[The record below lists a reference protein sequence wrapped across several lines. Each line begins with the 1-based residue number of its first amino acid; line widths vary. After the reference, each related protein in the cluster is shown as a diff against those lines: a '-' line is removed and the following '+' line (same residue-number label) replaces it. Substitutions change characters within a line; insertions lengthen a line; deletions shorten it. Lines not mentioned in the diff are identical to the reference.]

1 MDLKKETQNKI
12 QELQTIEQNLNS
24 LLMQKQTFQIELSET
39 ENALS
44 EIAKSDDDVYKLVGQ
59 IMVKSDKAD
68 IEKELKK
75 KQELLTLRMSS
86 IEKQEKTFA
95 KQAEE
100 LRSEV
105 MKEMK

>member
-1 MDLKKETQNKI
+1 MVLKKETQEKI

-24 LLMQKQTFQIELSET
+24 LLIQKQTFQIELSET
-39 ENALS
+39 ENAFS
-44 EIAKSDDDVYKLVGQ
+44 EISKSSEDVYKLVGQ
-59 IMVKSDKAD
+59 IMVKSDKNS

-75 KQELLTLRMSS
+75 KQELISLRMSS
-86 IEKQEKTFA
+86 IEKQEKTLA

-100 LRSEV
+100 LRNEV